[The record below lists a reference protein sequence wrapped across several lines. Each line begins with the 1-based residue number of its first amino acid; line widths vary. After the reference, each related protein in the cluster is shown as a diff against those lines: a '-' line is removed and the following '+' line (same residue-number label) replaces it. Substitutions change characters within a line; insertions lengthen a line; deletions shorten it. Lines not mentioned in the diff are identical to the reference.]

1 MILLLQHFSNTNCH
15 QIFKD
20 YLHVTCQSTYIW
32 FYIKCGIFFTTKLK
46 TLNLSPPQK
55 FLLLTVCS
63 VLYQIQRH
71 VITSQPQSST
81 PDTRKA
87 PMMLPTD
94 AQALHRPSTRPRLKQ
109 TGGVSSIQLTGNIW
123 PCHHHL
129 LEITLISYQQSLM
142 YAHS

>member
-109 TGGVSSIQLTGNIW
+109 TEEKSALSSGREISGPVITIFQK
-123 PCHHHL
+123 L
-129 LEITLISYQQSLM
+129 LLSAISR
-142 YAHS
+142 A